1 MRARILVP
9 VLLAVTAI
17 LVGAAGFLL
26 VYSKD
31 PATGRVVALG
41 MEPGGPFRLT
51 DQTGATLTDADLK
64 GRPFAVFFGF
74 THCPEICPTTLW
86 EMSQALAALGPD
98 GDRLRVL
105 FVTVDPERDR
115 PEMLREYLQSFDPRI
130 TGLTGTP
137 EEVAAVAKS
146 YRVYWRKVP
155 TSDGDYTMD
164 HSAMVYLMDA
174 EGRFH
179 DIIAYGTP
187 EPERLAALR
196 RLLAADA

>member
-9 VLLAVTAI
+9 VLLAVAAI
-17 LVGAAGFLL
+17 LVGGAGFLL
-26 VYSKD
+26 IYSKD
-31 PATGRVVALG
+31 PSASRIVAIG
-41 MEPGGPFRLT
+41 AEPGGPFRLT
-51 DQTGATLTDADLK
+51 DQTGATLSDADLK

-74 THCPEICPTTLW
+74 THCPEVCPTTLW

-98 GDRLRVL
+98 ADRLRVL

-115 PEMLREYLQSFDPRI
+115 PEMLQQYLQSFDRRI

-137 EEVAAVAKS
+137 EEIAAVAKS

-164 HSAMVYLMDA
+164 HSAMMYLMDA
-174 EGRFH
+174 DGRFS

-187 EPERLAALR
+187 EAERLAKLR
-196 RLLAADA
+196 RLIAGA